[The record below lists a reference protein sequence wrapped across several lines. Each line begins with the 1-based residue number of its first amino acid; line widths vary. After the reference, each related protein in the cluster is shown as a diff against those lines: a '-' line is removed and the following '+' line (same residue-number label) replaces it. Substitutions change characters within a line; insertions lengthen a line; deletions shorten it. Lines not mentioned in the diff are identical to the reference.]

1 MTKATNLTLKEVLKK
16 EKIKEAYITYRYF
29 FRGSDE
35 LFGICEYKEG
45 KLKSLDG
52 DSYDLEDEILKYEVD
67 KKTFKNE
74 PINLIVWIPIT
85 FEKG

>member
-1 MTKATNLTLKEVLKK
+1 MGVFCLRL
-16 EKIKEAYITYRYF
+16 
-29 FRGSDE
+29 D
-35 LFGICEYKEG
+35 KEG

>member
-1 MTKATNLTLKEVLKK
+1 MRKGNTLTLEDILKK
-16 EKIKEAYITYRYF
+16 EKIEEAYITYRYF